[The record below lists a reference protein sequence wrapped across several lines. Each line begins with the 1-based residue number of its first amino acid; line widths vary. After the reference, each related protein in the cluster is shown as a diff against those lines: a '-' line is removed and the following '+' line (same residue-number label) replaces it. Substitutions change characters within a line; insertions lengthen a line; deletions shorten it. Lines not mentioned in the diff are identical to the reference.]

1 MAGDAEL
8 VRLLDLA
15 LKEAKALQARYE
27 REGKDP
33 EFARRAVVVLEN
45 EKADAQ
51 AGRVGS
57 YDEGYGFAPTRF
69 LGEYDWGPEA
79 KAMIDAAYA
88 AQEYWAENM

>member
-1 MAGDAEL
+1 MSGDPEL
-8 VRLLDLA
+8 VRLLEVA

-33 EFARRAVVVLEN
+33 ELARRAVRVFES

-51 AGRVGS
+51 GGRVGS
-57 YDEGYGFAPTRF
+57 YNEGYGFAPTRF

-88 AQEYWAENM
+88 AQEYWAENS

>member
-27 REGKDP
+27 RDGKDP
-33 EFARRAVVVLEN
+33 ELARRAVVVLEN

-51 AGRVGS
+51 VGRVGS